1 MLVHCHFFCVSLVL
15 DSISKSLFDFLIITP
30 ILSIFIGWL
39 TLLLAFIPPLVSYL
53 PNLLIFLR
61 PLKPQQLIFFCLLC
75 SIKRL
80 SIPEVLMLMLGLFI
94 SLQEETRNFLVLRDV
109 RGSSSGWL
117 GEQEKETKDRM
128 MCRVDGRVGL
138 LFFVKSSR
146 CLERH
151 IQKSFL
157 EII

>member
-1 MLVHCHFFCVSLVL
+1 
-15 DSISKSLFDFLIITP
+15 
-30 ILSIFIGWL
+30 
-39 TLLLAFIPPLVSYL
+39 
-53 PNLLIFLR
+53 
-61 PLKPQQLIFFCLLC
+61 
-75 SIKRL
+75 
-80 SIPEVLMLMLGLFI
+80 MLMLGLFI

-109 RGSSSGWL
+109 RGSCSGRL
-117 GEQEKETKDRM
+117 GEKEKETKDRM

-157 EII
+157 EIIKPV